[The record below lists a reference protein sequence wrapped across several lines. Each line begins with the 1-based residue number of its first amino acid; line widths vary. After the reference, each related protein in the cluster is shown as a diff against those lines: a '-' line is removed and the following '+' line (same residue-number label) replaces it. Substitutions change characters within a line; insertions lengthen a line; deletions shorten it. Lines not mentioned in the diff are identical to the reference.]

1 MNDTVSTTYDKLR
14 SEHTERSLIGCCLID
29 PDVFRYAEGLS
40 ADTFTRPDC
49 RTVFGVMRDLWEAN
63 REFDA
68 VAVAEGLARKG
79 VLEDIGG
86 TEGLESLAA
95 LVPGSYNA
103 ERHAQSLEELRQR
116 RAIWDAHMR
125 RAVTAADLEISL
137 PDVLEFSAMP
147 SIEPTGA
154 VSVSTGWE
162 LLRDYPALAE
172 PLIDGLLRV
181 GEVGSIIS
189 ASKVGKS
196 WLVYSLMLSF
206 VAGRRWLDTFETH
219 GADRRVLLCDTE
231 LAPETLAYRL
241 ARIANALHVDLEAI
255 GDRLQV
261 VPFRTSGCTLDDV
274 ERVVRRVPV
283 DLVVIDAAYR
293 AYPEK
298 FDENSNS
305 DVTQF
310 FNRLV
315 RLSSMANTGVLL
327 VHHSSKGDQSGKSVR
342 DVGSGAGAWSRAAD
356 VHLGLREHEEPDAVV
371 FDGVVRSWPP
381 VEPFVLKFDRQR
393 LTWGRDDSLDVS
405 RLKGARKTTEQRAQD
420 RDDAKRERAEETAR
434 KNDQKVMSVMTVH
447 GRTWLTLNSIKA
459 HARLSGSVVKESLVR
474 LLAAESVVS
483 RENGKHS
490 GSVEYLLASSLA
502 EVTEFERQRDNATG
516 QDKNPPHPPDGCP
529 VPSQGA
535 DRATE
540 RDKSP
545 VCPVGP
551 VCPVDEL
558 EAVAEKSKRKKSKSK
573 TSTTR
578 RRKEAVVVD
587 VSGSIVEPSAVDV
600 GGPLDAVPEVV
611 ADVSVCDGI
620 PF

>member
-1 MNDTVSTTYDKLR
+1 MNDSNLSATYDKLR
-14 SEHTERSLIGCCLID
+14 SEHTERSLIGCYLID
-29 PDVFRYAEGLS
+29 PKCFRDAEDLRADVF
-40 ADTFTRPDC
+40 TRHDC
-49 RTVFGVMRDLWEAN
+49 RTIFLTMREIWRADG
-63 REFDA
+63 RFDA
-68 VAVAEGLARKG
+68 VSVAEGLERKG
-79 VLEDIGG
+79 QLEDVGG
-86 TEGLESLAA
+86 PEGLVSLAE
-95 LVPGSYNA
+95 LVPAGYLA
-103 ERHAQSLEELRQR
+103 ERHLKTLEELRQR
-116 RAIWDAHMR
+116 RALYDAHMR
-125 RAVTAADLEISL
+125 RAGAAADLEMTIE
-137 PDVLEFSAMP
+137 DVLELSAMP
-147 SIEPTGA
+147 AMAEPGQR
-154 VSVSTGWE
+154 SSTAAE

-196 WLVYSLMLSF
+196 WLVYSLILSF
-206 VAGRRWLDTFETH
+206 VAGRRWLDTFQTH
-219 GADRRVLLCDTE
+219 GTEGRVLLCDTE

-261 VPFRTSGCTLDDV
+261 VPFREPGCTLEDV
-274 ERVVRRVPV
+274 ERVVRQVSV

-293 AYPEK
+293 AYPDK

-305 DVTQF
+305 DVTRF

-315 RLSSMANTGVLL
+315 RLSSMAKTGILL

-381 VEPFVLKFDRQR
+381 VEPFVMRFDRR
-393 LTWGRDDSLDVS
+393 TLTWGRDDDLDVS
-405 RLKGARKTTEQRAQD
+405 RLKGARKPTEQRAQD

-529 VPSQGA
+529 VPSRGA
-535 DRATE
+535 DRVTE
-540 RDKSP
+540 RDDNP
-545 VCPVGP
+545 VCPVSP
-551 VCPVDEL
+551 VCPVDEVQS
-558 EAVAEKSKRKKSKSK
+558 EQKKKNGKKSKST

-578 RRKEAVVVD
+578 RRKVRVVVD
-587 VSGSIVEPSAVDV
+587 VAAPLAAPAAVDV
-600 GGPLDAVPEVV
+600 AGDDIPEVV
-611 ADVSVCDGI
+611 ADVSEGV